1 MVQNFGSCTMLAGGA
16 SSRMG
21 RDKELILENTASILH
36 VLEPLFSQILVST
49 RNPALYAGKKLLPI
63 NDIIADCGPLGGI
76 FSALCLSSSQYLFV
90 IPCDM
95 PNINQQLILQMQQK
109 TAEELPDICIFA
121 SERGLEPLVGF
132 YSKALLEEMR
142 DFLLSGGRK
151 MQTFL
156 ENKNCL
162 IIEAA
167 EIEQVRAQTFAN
179 INSEKVG
186 DIASSELIEKL
197 PAKRY
202 NKQGSSGIEE
212 NVAKEISL
220 KVFCNEDFCFEI
232 SCSPSALEEM
242 VIGRLYSSGLLHNM
256 TELRQLSIAGPA
268 AFAEI
273 EAKDIKLP
281 EVAERKFDAAR
292 LTALSAEFLS
302 HSQVF
307 EKTGGV
313 HSAAVSDG
321 VKLLCFFEDIG
332 RFNAVDKCIGFCLQ
346 NGIDMRQ
353 NALYTSGR
361 IAAQMAEKTISA
373 GFPLLVSRAAPTDK
387 AIVLAQEK
395 GLSLIAFA
403 RNGRFNMYCGYERVV
418 F

>member
-1 MVQNFGSCTMLAGGA
+1 MSQLFGSCTMLAGGA

-21 RDKELILENTASILH
+21 RDKELISENTASILH
-36 VLEPLFSQILVST
+36 ELEALFAQILVST
-49 RNPALYAGKKLLPI
+49 KNPALYAEKRILPI
-63 NDIIADCGPLGGI
+63 NDIISDCGPLGGI

-90 IPCDM
+90 VPCDM
-95 PNINQQLILQMQQK
+95 PNINRQLILYMQQK
-109 TAEELPDICIFA
+109 TAEKLPDICIFA

-132 YSKALLEEMR
+132 YSKAILEEMR
-142 DFLLSGGRK
+142 EFLLSGGRK
-151 MQTFL
+151 MHTFL

-162 IIEAA
+162 IIEAS
-167 EIEQVRAQTFAN
+167 ELKQVRAQTFAN
-179 INSEKVG
+179 INHEKTV
-186 DIASSELIEKL
+186 DAASLELTEKL

-202 NKQGSSGIEE
+202 NKQGSSEIDET
-212 NVAKEISL
+212 VAKEISL
-220 KVFCNEDFCFEI
+220 QLFCNGSLCDEVA
-232 SCSPSALEEM
+232 CSPSALEEM
-242 VIGRLYSSGLLHNM
+242 ALGRLYTLGLLHDM
-256 TELRQLSIAGPA
+256 SELQELSIRDSA
-268 AFAEI
+268 AFAQI
-273 EAKDIKLP
+273 
-281 EVAERKFDAAR
+281 VASEFKPTKAEQKKFDAAC

-321 VKLLCFFEDIG
+321 KSLLCFFEDIG

-346 NGIDMRQ
+346 NGIDMRR
-353 NALYTSGR
+353 NVLYTSGR
-361 IAAQMAEKTISA
+361 IASQMAEKAVLA

-387 AIVLAQEK
+387 AIALAQEK